1 MADIVNYFN
10 WTYISTVASSG
21 EYGEQGIDSF
31 QREARARNICIAV
44 TAKLPHS
51 STPAHFE
58 GIIRELQVGG
68 EDVYFLTLCTYI
80 DITYTSCS
88 VIFRPN
94 HSVFI
99 RLTSRMTL

>member
-58 GIIRELQVGG
+58 GIIKELQVGG
-68 EDVYFLTLCTYI
+68 ETLYFLTLCMYSSITYI
-80 DITYTSCS
+80 SCF
-88 VIFRPN
+88 VFFRPN
-94 HSVFI
+94 RSVF
-99 RLTSRMTL
+99 LGWTSPVTS